1 MKIKDIAIMF
11 ATAVGAAALA
21 IAVSKSQ
28 YQTNAI
34 LTIWDI
40 QNAQEETYVV
50 HKEQIPAEEQT
61 GTTEATQVVVEL
73 VDKQEEEVTPEVATP
88 PVSDEEIRQ
97 EAEETLKVYEVNLP
111 DEIKAYCEEVGQ
123 QYGICPELLEA
134 IAWRESRY
142 QGNATNGTC
151 TGIMQVSYVWHGDRM
166 QRLGVSSLYD
176 VQGCIKVAADYIAE
190 LADGGET
197 AVATALMTYNGDSRA
212 NEEGY
217 TSAYAQD
224 ILTVSAAL
232 ERVHGK

>member
-1 MKIKDIAIMF
+1 MKVKEMAAALLAAMGI
-11 ATAVGAAALA
+11 AALA

-28 YQTNAI
+28 YQTNSI
-34 LTIWDI
+34 LTVWDI
-40 QNAQEETYVV
+40 QNAMDEAYPIHVEE
-50 HKEQIPAEEQT
+50 IPAEEA
-61 GTTEATQVVVEL
+61 TEATEVVVEP
-73 VDKQEEEVTPEVATP
+73 VDTQEEAATLEAVP

-97 EAEETLKVYEVNLP
+97 EAEETLEAYQVDLP
-111 DEIKAYCEEVGQ
+111 ENVRAYCEEVGA

-142 QGNATNGTC
+142 QSGATNGTC
-151 TGIMQVSYVWHGDRM
+151 TGMMQVSTQWHGDRM
-166 QRLGVSSLYD
+166 ARLGVTSLYD
-176 VQGCIKVAADYIAE
+176 AEGCIKVAADYIAE

-197 AVATALMTYNGDSRA
+197 GVAVALMTYNGDSRA

-217 TSAYAQD
+217 ISGYADD